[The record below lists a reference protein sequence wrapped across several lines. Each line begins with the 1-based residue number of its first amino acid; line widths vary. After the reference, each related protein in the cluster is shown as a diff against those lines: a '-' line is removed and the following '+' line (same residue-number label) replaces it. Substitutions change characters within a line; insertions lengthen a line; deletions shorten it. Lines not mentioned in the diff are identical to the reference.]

1 MLAST
6 YILCFCFC
14 KFSCDCV
21 VTAAVY
27 LCYCCRRQDV
37 QKVVVSL
44 KDHKVEQGPPADS
57 WSWRKY
63 GQKPIKGSPHPRYHH
78 LALIPHTY
86 TAPNVLVISQ
96 SFACALILYI
106 TDNFTRIRLSD
117 QLLVRFFSLYQSIIF
132 ALFVDHAVSRGYYK
146 CSSYRGCPARKQVD
160 KCRNDASLLII
171 TYTSDHNHDNYAAT
185 TTNSVQEQAHN
196 PDTSDPLSNGMSLAE
211 VVTVASSKLSGE
223 EESCDFF
230 DELEELPVSASPLPS
245 LSFMVQECSFSD
257 ARTLL

>member
-1 MLAST
+1 MENHKDHT
-6 YILCFCFC
+6 C
-14 KFSCDCV
+14 KIATTTLVIVPLLLSLHQLYLFFLHLLPYACV
-21 VTAAVY
+21 VSVAEMTKMSSMKADGSVPKR
-27 LCYCCRRQDV
+27 RRQDV

-63 GQKPIKGSPHPRYHH
+63 GQKPIKGSPHP
-78 LALIPHTY
+78 
-86 TAPNVLVISQ
+86 
-96 SFACALILYI
+96 
-106 TDNFTRIRLSD
+106 
-117 QLLVRFFSLYQSIIF
+117 
-132 ALFVDHAVSRGYYK
+132 RGYYK

>member
-1 MLAST
+1 MKSSKAEREGDQQLAPAFFSQLVVWCWHLAVTISSHCSLT
-6 YILCFCFC
+6 YFVPFRVIVPLLLSLHQLYLFFLLLPYA
-14 KFSCDCV
+14 CV
-21 VTAAVY
+21 VSVAEMIKMSSMKADGSVPKR
-27 LCYCCRRQDV
+27 RRQDV

-63 GQKPIKGSPHPRYHH
+63 GQKPIKGSPHPR
-78 LALIPHTY
+78 
-86 TAPNVLVISQ
+86 
-96 SFACALILYI
+96 
-106 TDNFTRIRLSD
+106 
-117 QLLVRFFSLYQSIIF
+117 
-132 ALFVDHAVSRGYYK
+132 GYYK

-171 TYTSDHNHDNYAAT
+171 TYTSDHNHDNYATT

-196 PDTSDPLSNGMSLAE
+196 PDTSDALSNGMSLAE
-211 VVTVASSKLSGE
+211 VVTVASSKLPSE